1 MGSPANSSSL
11 ITSNHEIRLLPLSAC
26 SQLLLLRLRLSPRL
40 MPMLSMATMAMDTIW
55 DMPTMD
61 TMDTHMPTM
70 GTTMARD
77 LLMLSQRPRLML
89 MLSMDTMDML
99 PTHTPMVMPTTD
111 TTDTHLPTMDT
122 TTARDLLML
131 KLSQRPRLMLMLSMD
146 TMDMPTHTPMDI
158 TDMPTMDTT
167 DTPGHTVMLTGV
179 KM

>member
-1 MGSPANSSSL
+1 MV
-11 ITSNHEIRLLPLSAC
+11 
-26 SQLLLLRLRLSPRL
+26 
-40 MPMLSMATMAMDTIW
+40 
-55 DMPTMD
+55 MPTMD

-70 GTTMARD
+70 DTTMARD
-77 LLMLSQRPRLML
+77 LLMLSQRLML

-111 TTDTHLPTMDT
+111 TTDTHMPTMDT

-158 TDMPTMDTT
+158 T
-167 DTPGHTVMLTGV
+167 
-179 KM
+179 

>member
-1 MGSPANSSSL
+1 
-11 ITSNHEIRLLPLSAC
+11 
-26 SQLLLLRLRLSPRL
+26 
-40 MPMLSMATMAMDTIW
+40 
-55 DMPTMD
+55 
-61 TMDTHMPTM
+61 MDTHMPTM
-70 GTTMARD
+70 DTTMARD

-111 TTDTHLPTMDT
+111 TTDTHMPTMDT

-131 KLSQRPRLMLMLSMD
+131 KLGQRPRLILMLSMD
-146 TMDMPTHTPMDI
+146 TMDMPTHMPMDI
-158 TDMPTMDTT
+158 TDMPTMDTM

>member
-1 MGSPANSSSL
+1 M
-11 ITSNHEIRLLPLSAC
+11 LPTHT
-26 SQLLLLRLRLSPRL
+26 
-40 MPMLSMATMAMDTIW
+40 PMV
-55 DMPTMD
+55 MPTMD

-70 GTTMARD
+70 DTTTARD
-77 LLMLSQRPRLML
+77 LLMPLS
-89 MLSMDTMDML
+89 SMELMDML

-111 TTDTHLPTMDT
+111 TTDTHMPTMDT

-167 DTPGHTVMLTGV
+167 DMPDHTVMLTGV

>member
-1 MGSPANSSSL
+1 
-11 ITSNHEIRLLPLSAC
+11 
-26 SQLLLLRLRLSPRL
+26 
-40 MPMLSMATMAMDTIW
+40 
-55 DMPTMD
+55 MD

-70 GTTMARD
+70 DTTTARD

-111 TTDTHLPTMDT
+111 TMDTHMPTMDT

-146 TMDMPTHTPMDI
+146 IMDMPTHTPMDI